1 MPVNG
6 RSWGFDVSEGR
17 HNPLPHIALSTTAP
31 KSVYGETPPLATHLA
46 AELRELQAP
55 GRPEWTCPVLPDSL
69 SGAAG
74 LREMCYCAKG
84 SCRPRRGDRRITCGA
99 ASMTRYKRVI
109 SRRASGSCSGDGS
122 SLPGRRGG
130 RAEPVP
136 SPGHHRPLRNR
147 RLPGARKPGHREGRR
162 RESRH
167 RRAVPAEVS
176 VAGTRPG
183 PPAALAVK
191 QSRQPRVRTRPCRVL
206 TNRDGREEQIDGRG
220 RLRLWRWS

>member
-1 MPVNG
+1 MPCAARFAFRCSRIARNVLL
-6 RSWGFDVSEGR
+6 RKR
-17 HNPLPHIALSTTAP
+17 QLPA
-31 KSVYGETPPLATHLA
+31 
-46 AELRELQAP
+46 
-55 GRPEWTCPVLPDSL
+55 
-69 SGAAG
+69 
-74 LREMCYCAKG
+74 
-84 SCRPRRGDRRITCGA
+84 RRGDRRITCGA

-122 SLPGRRGG
+122 SLPGWRGG

-183 PPAALAVK
+183 PP
-191 QSRQPRVRTRPCRVL
+191 RGT
-206 TNRDGREEQIDGRG
+206 GREAESPTSGAHRTMSSANQPGWPRRADRRQRTIAIVAVVLINGVRVNG
-220 RLRLWRWS
+220 FHRPVHLSLEAFGGSSWRAGIGSRAGG